1 VKKKTAARTSAP
13 ANVPGI
19 SAAMRARLERYTID
33 PERPDLVFVHKDPE
47 NARAEVTAGRRTY
60 ATPADIVAAGL
71 ELPDLV
77 DDAAADMER
86 AGRLVRQIRA
96 RFECAVSA
104 AASPAEVRAFDAR
117 LARIVRGLEA
127 LRRDVSAVVARE
139 SAARRAVTA
148 AA

>member
-1 VKKKTAARTSAP
+1 
-13 ANVPGI
+13 
-19 SAAMRARLERYTID
+19 MRARLERYTID

-77 DDAAADMER
+77 DDAAGDMARAD
-86 AGRLVRQIRA
+86 RLIRELRE
-96 RFECAVSA
+96 RFEGAISA

-117 LARIVRGLEA
+117 LARMMRGLGA

-139 SAARRAVTA
+139 SADRRAVTA